1 MGGEGLEPGDEIAGY
16 RVERSLGAGGMGMV
30 YLVLQPSL
38 GKRFALKLL
47 PSFLS
52 REPEFVGR
60 FEREMQTVSRLEHPN
75 IVATTNAGT
84 TDGLVWYTMTFV
96 RGTDAAEAIR
106 TAPGGLPP
114 DRVTG
119 IVDAVADALDFAHR
133 QGVAHRDVKPGNV
146 LLADDGRV
154 FLTDFGIAKVVGE
167 TSSMTTFQPFT
178 ADFASPEQVANEPVG
193 IRTDVYSLGATAH
206 ALLTG
211 SVPFPG
217 DFTAKVYGHRHLPP
231 PQPSA
236 VRPGLPPGVDLV
248 IATAMAKNPADRY
261 RTCAEFAAALRHSL
275 APAAATRVAPGAEGP
290 APGGALAAS
299 RPAAGPPGR
308 PSSLPAPPAHPEPSS
323 WKPGNRGRKWI
334 VVAAAAALLL
344 AGGGYVIRTTGSQV
358 GQSTAAPDASAS
370 RSSTAGADAG
380 ATRPSRAPT
389 SATVATSVTVATE
402 ATTPTEATSM
412 GILPTT
418 AAGTTGVPSPLPV
431 VPLESLLRPAPASRS
446 GTSGGVPVAGAAAT
460 ELGPRN
466 CPNGT
471 RQFTVDV
478 GAGLQRITGT
488 FLMSDD
494 ADPDTRTLVTVTADG
509 EPVAEQTVAPQAGA
523 TIDVDVTGVRDLTID
538 LTTAGSGTCGAAGYL
553 IFLTNA
559 QAYR

>member
-60 FEREMQTVSRLEHPN
+60 FEREMRTVSRLEHPN

-84 TDGLVWYTMTFV
+84 TDGRVWYTMTFV
-96 RGTDAAEAIR
+96 PGTDAAEAIR
-106 TAPGGLPP
+106 SAPGGLPP

-119 IVDAVADALDFAHR
+119 IVEAVADALDFAHR
-133 QGVAHRDVKPGNV
+133 QGVAHRDVKPGNI

-167 TSSMTTFQPFT
+167 SSSITTFQPFT

-193 IRTDVYSLGATAH
+193 FRTDVYSLGATCH

-211 SVPFPG
+211 AVPFPG

-236 VRPGLPPGVDLV
+236 IRPGLPPGVDRV
-248 IATAMAKNPADRY
+248 VATAMAKNPADRY
-261 RTCAEFAAALRHSL
+261 GSCGQFAAALRHSL
-275 APAAATRVAPGAEGP
+275 APAAVTRVAPGVEGSTAGGVQGP
-290 APGGALAAS
+290 AGTAPPPIRS
-299 RPAAGPPGR
+299 TGPP
-308 PSSLPAPPAHPEPSS
+308 PPVRSDPSS
-323 WKPGNRGRKWI
+323 WKPGNRGRRWI

-344 AGGGYVIRTTGSQV
+344 AGGGYVIRTTV
-358 GQSTAAPDASAS
+358 GEPGRSTAAPDASAS

-389 SATVATSVTVATE
+389 A
-402 ATTPTEATSM
+402 ATSM
-412 GILPTT
+412 GIRPTT
-418 AAGTTGVPSPLPV
+418 AADTTDAGSSLPV
-431 VPLESLLRPAPASRS
+431 VPLESLLSPAPATRS
-446 GTSGGVPVAGAAAT
+446 GTSGDVPVAGAAAA

-471 RQFTVDV
+471 RQFAVDV
-478 GAGLQRITGT
+478 GSGLARITGT

-494 ADPDTRTLVTVTADG
+494 AAPDTRTLVTVTADG
-509 EPVAEQTVAPQAGA
+509 VPVARQTVAPRAGA
-523 TIDVDVTGVRDLTID
+523 TIDLDVTGVRDLTID
-538 LTTAGSGTCGAAGYL
+538 LTTAGSGTCGAGTYL
-553 IFLTNA
+553 VFLTNA